1 MQSHIKD
8 VQEFL
13 RIARDRYTFGLSVDA
28 EDRKEAEYCNEF
40 AANIK
45 REGAGTSQWNEVA
58 AKARIAASRPVET
71 WNRLPI
77 YVAQVV
83 NEGRQ
88 NKPAIKV
95 APMDGGTK
103 ETADFFQAR
112 IRHIEYES
120 DADTARDT
128 AREQQVTTGRGFIRV
143 STEYKPGATDQSLAV
158 DPIPNQFSVV
168 YDPAAIKYTRADGE
182 WCFVVSRISKEKHK
196 RDYGAE
202 SIVNSLDFTT
212 DGNPAPEWIG
222 VGEGGELIQVAEYWV
237 KDFKERVLCK
247 LAMPDGSFSKGY
259 QDELPAD
266 HPPIVAKRK
275 EQCASVWQYIINGAE
290 ILEETEWIDYDIPIV
305 PYWGREATVEGKR
318 RTFSLICNAISPQRA
333 VNLYVSNILEQIAQ
347 MPKTPYKVAVG
358 SIPANLEIDYENLNN
373 SPKAYILYNA
383 YDEDGTRPL
392 PPPMR
397 EVTEP
402 PIQALT
408 IGLNQAI
415 DAIKAAMGIFDAALG
430 AKSNETSG
438 IAIERRK
445 QQTGIVNFHFPDNEQ
460 RSNKY
465 LGSILCRCIKKLDRA
480 GMNVPVRDE
489 MGKTRL
495 VPIGVAHPDPK
506 TGLPITVDPS
516 VGDYGVS
523 VSSGKSYNSQREEA
537 FERDTALVTADPEL
551 MWVIG
556 DQMFALDDTA
566 GSEDRAERMKRAI
579 EMKTP
584 GLIQEPGQQ
593 QQIPPQV
600 QQQML
605 AMQQKLQQTE
615 AFAQSLHEQIETKK
629 PELQNK
635 TQLAQL
641 DADIKLKLAQ
651 MDIDFKREQLAV
663 EAMLKEAALGS
674 TEAIAELTARLDVL
688 DAERQRLHE
697 LTTLQATQ
705 DHQASLQDSAQQHQA
720 DQATQ
725 SQDAAAQ
732 SQAIGQ
738 DHEASM
744 AEQAAENQPEAA

>member
-1 MQSHIKD
+1 M
-8 VQEFL
+8 
-13 RIARDRYTFGLSVDA
+13 DA
-28 EDRKEAEYCNEF
+28 EDRREAEFCNEF
-40 AANIK
+40 AANLPQP
-45 REGAGTSQWNEVA
+45 GGGTSQWDPKAV
-58 AKARIAASRPVET
+58 KARIGASRPVET

-88 NKPAIKV
+88 NKPAIKI

-103 ETADFFQAR
+103 ETADFFQGR

-128 AREQQVTTGRGFIRV
+128 AREQQVTTGRGFVRV
-143 STEYKPGATDQSLAV
+143 STEYAPGATDQTLAV

-168 YDPAAIKYTRADGE
+168 FDPAAVKYTRSDGE

-196 RDYGAE
+196 RDYGEE
-202 SIVNSLDFTT
+202 SVVNSLDFAT

-237 KDFKERVLCK
+237 KEFRDRVLCK
-247 LAMPDGSFSKGY
+247 LQVPGGGFAKAY
-259 QDELPAD
+259 EDELPAQ
-266 HPPIVAKRK
+266 HPPIVARRK
-275 EQCASVWQYIINGAE
+275 EKCASVWQYIINGAE
-290 ILEETEWIDYDIPIV
+290 ILEETEWIDYEIPIV
-305 PYWGREATVEGKR
+305 PYWGREGTVDGRR
-318 RTFSLICNAISPQRA
+318 RTFSLICNAIAPQRA

-347 MPKTPYKVAVG
+347 MPKTPWSVPVG
-358 SIPANLEIDYENLNN
+358 GIPPNLEIDYENLNN
-373 SPKAYILYNA
+373 SPKAYVFFNA
-383 YDEDGTRPL
+383 YDEDGKPL
-392 PPPMR
+392 PPPRR

-415 DAIKAAMGIFDAALG
+415 DAIKASMGIFDAALG
-430 AKSNETSG
+430 ARSNETSG
-438 IAIERRK
+438 IGIQRRQ
-445 QQTGIVNFHFPDNEQ
+445 QQTSIINFHFPDNEQ

-465 LGSILCRCIKKLDRA
+465 LGSILCRCIKKLDRK
-480 GMNVPVRDE
+480 GMTVPVRDE

-495 VPIGVAHPDPK
+495 VPIGVPHPDPK
-506 TGLPITVDPS
+506 TGQPITIDPS
-516 VGDYGVS
+516 TGDYGVS
-523 VSSGKSYNSQREEA
+523 VTSAKSYNSQREEA

-566 GSEDRAERMKRAI
+566 GSEDRADRMKRAI

-600 QQQML
+600 QQKMMALQKEL
-605 AMQQKLQQTE
+605 ATTQQ
-615 AFAQSLHEQIETKK
+615 FAQSLHEQIETKK

-641 DADIKLKLAQ
+641 DAANKIELAK
-651 MDIDFKREQLAV
+651 MDLDFKREQLATQSTLQ
-663 EAMLKEAALGS
+663 EAVLGS
-674 TEAIAELTARLDVL
+674 KEAIAELQARLDVI
-688 DAERQRLHE
+688 DSERQRDHE
-697 LTTLQATQ
+697 MATLQATQ
-705 DHQASLQDSAQQHQA
+705 DHQAGLQDSAQQHQA
-720 DQATQ
+720 EQATQ
-725 SQDAAAQ
+725 SQDAAAG
-732 SQAIGQ
+732 SQASDQ
-738 DHEASM
+738 QHQSDM
-744 AEQAAENQPEAA
+744 AEQAAENQPEPK